1 MPYKTTADL
10 LNARDMSKDSI
21 KGVTPLDMWSN
32 PSGTYNSNS
41 PRQTPP
47 SFTGDYQPNPQR
59 VANAARISADIAV
72 KQRMSL
78 SGIKDLG
85 QKTSASGLNRLG
97 TNNFS
102 QPNQV
107 KPITSTQDPNADF
120 LNLNKGLSDIDLSYR
135 TKIED
140 ATLQSNINRIKK
152 YEPLANNEANRAYG
166 MKLDNENR
174 ALGNQLATQFP
185 YKKYETESSSAREI
199 MNSSLGAIPTF
210 LNRATASRLSPVSM
224 SL

>member
-21 KGVTPLDMWSN
+21 KGVTLLDMWSN

-152 YEPLANNEANRAYG
+152 YEPLANNEANRALG
-166 MKLDNENR
+166 ME
-174 ALGNQLATQFP
+174 LATKFP
-185 YKKYETESSSAREI
+185 YHKYDTEADAFKSVTNN
-199 MNSSLGAIPTF
+199 M
-210 LNRATASRLSPVSM
+210 LSPSRFASLASTQVKPMQYVSF
-224 SL
+224 